1 MKFKVGDKVKVVRND
16 VHLCARHAII
26 GDVGVVKYIDKH
38 IGEGRI
44 RYAVEFEEED
54 EFRGICLGHCKS
66 KRGYWCCDGMLELVE
81 RKPNECIVIY
91 RKDSDVIALDKRT
104 GEKSIAKC
112 SPDDEFDFNIGAK
125 LAFERLGEKTYRIVK
140 QNKYEVG
147 DKVKFVDKWNT
158 GTNEDNFGRHDDFLG
173 DILTIEDVR
182 IELRTVYYKIKESNR
197 KESTLKNWWFND
209 NCIEG
214 KAVEIN
220 ESDEIKVGDYVK
232 VVDCGKLYPYYHQ
245 KVKELANNNADVLLK
260 FRYGY
265 VLDDA
270 RGEILLKHNMKV
282 YAKKEDLYLL
292 EDIDGGYIL
301 INELGIEKSE

>member
-16 VHLCARHAII
+16 VHPYVSNAII
-26 GDVGVVKYIDKH
+26 GDVGVVKYIDRSDEK
-38 IGEGRI
+38 GLP
-44 RYAVEFEEED
+44 YAVEFEEED
-54 EFRGICLGHCKS
+54 EYRGICLGHCKS

-125 LAFERLGEKTYRIVK
+125 IAFERLGEKTYRIVK

-147 DKVKFVDKWNT
+147 DKVKFVDKWDT

-182 IELRTVYYKIKESNR
+182 IGLKTVYYKIKESNR
-197 KESTLKNWWFND
+197 KESILKNWWFND

-232 VVDCGKLYPYYHQ
+232 VADCGYMYPYHSD
-245 KVKELANNNADVLLK
+245 KVKELANNNTDVLAK
-260 FRYGY
+260 FRYGMDFMMNKG
-265 VLDDA
+265 LIHGT
-270 RGEILLKHNMKV
+270 RMKV
-282 YAKKEDLYLL
+282 YAVKGDFYLL
-292 EDIDGGYIL
+292 ESGDGSYIL
-301 INELGIEKSE
+301 IGGKGIEKCE

>member
-1 MKFKVGDKVKVVRND
+1 MKFKVGDKVKVVRNAVNARD
-16 VHLCARHAII
+16 VKIGSVGII
-26 GDVGVVKYIDKH
+26 KYIDK
-38 IGEGRI
+38 RVQSNLP
-44 RYAVEFEEED
+44 YAVEFEKESQLYNNC
-54 EFRGICLGHCKS
+54 FGKCKP
-66 KRGYWCCDGMLELVE
+66 KRGYWCCDDMLELVE

-125 LAFERLGEKTYRIVK
+125 LAFERLGEKKYRIVK
-140 QNKYEVG
+140 QNMYEVG

-182 IELRTVYYKIKESNR
+182 IGLRTVYYKIKESHR
-197 KESTLKNWWFND
+197 KEGILKNWWFKD

-232 VVDCGKLYPYYHQ
+232 VVDCGKLYPYHSD
-245 KVKELANNNADVLLK
+245 KVKALANNNTDVLAK
-260 FRYGY
+260 FRYGMDFMINKG
-265 VLDDA
+265 LIHGT
-270 RGEILLKHNMKV
+270 RMKV
-282 YAKKEDLYLL
+282 YAVKGNFYLL
-292 EDIDGGYIL
+292 ESGDGSYIL
-301 INELGIEKSE
+301 VGGKGIEKCE

>member
-16 VHLCARHAII
+16 VEFATRVKNGSVGII
-26 GDVGVVKYIDKH
+26 KYID
-38 IGEGRI
+38 ERSCNSNLP
-44 RYAVEFEEED
+44 YAVEFEKESFWFNECW
-54 EFRGICLGHCKS
+54 GYCKPD
-66 KRGYWCCDGMLELVE
+66 RGYWCCDEMLELVE

-140 QNKYEVG
+140 QDKYEVG
-147 DKVKFVDKWNT
+147 DKVKFVDKWST

-173 DILTIEDVR
+173 DILTIE
-182 IELRTVYYKIKESNR
+182 ELKIGLTTTYYKVKESHR
-197 KESTLKNWWFND
+197 KEGDLKNWWFND

-220 ESDEIKVGDYVK
+220 GSDEIKVGDYVK
-232 VVDCGKLYPYYHQ
+232 VVDCGKLYPNYHQ
-245 KVKELANNNADVLLK
+245 KVKEIANNNADVLTK

-265 VLDDA
+265 VFDDA
-270 RGEILLKHNMKV
+270 RGEILLKYNMKV

>member
-16 VHLCARHAII
+16 VNRNARDAII
-26 GDVGVVKYIDKH
+26 GAVGVIKH
-38 IGEGRI
+38 IDTCVTKLP
-44 RYAVEFEEED
+44 YAVEFIEENIWYNDCFGYCEK
-54 EFRGICLGHCKS
+54 E
-66 KRGYWCCDGMLELVE
+66 RGYWCCDEMLELVR

-125 LAFERLGEKTYRIVK
+125 LAFERLGEKKYRIVK
-140 QNKYEVG
+140 QKKYEVG

-158 GTNEDNFGRHDDFLG
+158 GTNEDYFGRHDDFLG
-173 DILTIEDVR
+173 DILTIEDAR
-182 IELRTVYYKIKESNR
+182 IVLRTVYYKIKESHR
-197 KESTLKNWWFND
+197 KEGILKKWWFND

-245 KVKELANNNADVLLK
+245 KVKEIANNNADVLAK
-260 FRYGY
+260 FRYGMDFMMNKG
-265 VLDDA
+265 LIHGT
-270 RGEILLKHNMKV
+270 RMKV
-282 YAKKEDLYLL
+282 YAVKGDFYLL
-292 EDIDGGYIL
+292 ESGDGSYIL
-301 INELGIEKSE
+301 VGGKGIEKCE

>member
-1 MKFKVGDKVKVVRND
+1 MKFKVGDKVRVVRND
-16 VHLCARHAII
+16 LNRNTRDAII
-26 GDVGVVKYIDKH
+26 GAVGVIKH
-38 IGEGRI
+38 IDTCDTKLP
-44 RYAVEFEEED
+44 YVVEFREENAEYNSC
-54 EFRGICLGHCKS
+54 FGHCRE
-66 KRGYWCCDGMLELVE
+66 KRGYWCCDGMLELAE

-104 GEKSIAKC
+104 GEKAIAKC
-112 SPDDEFDFNIGAK
+112 SPDDEFDFNVGAK
-125 LAFERLGEKTYRIVK
+125 LAFGRLGERTYRIVK

-158 GTNEDNFGRHDDFLG
+158 GTNEDDFGRHDDFLG

-182 IELRTVYYKIKESNR
+182 IGLRTAYYKIKESNR
-197 KESTLKNWWFND
+197 KESALKNWWFND

-232 VVDCGKLYPYYHQ
+232 VVDCGKLYPYHSD
-245 KVKELANNNADVLLK
+245 KVKEFANNNADVLAK

-265 VLDDA
+265 VFDDA
-270 RGEILLKHNMKV
+270 RGEILLKYNMKV

-292 EDIDGGYIL
+292 EDIGGGYIL